1 MKCQKNTL
9 RLALLALAL
18 GGLGLS
24 AYDWLYRAAAGNYG
38 LLASGH
44 PLSVILCVFTAAVLV
59 LIAVIAWKHTGQ
71 DTSPALPSPV
81 LALGYFL
88 AAGGILSTVLFSA
101 PLTAGYPGLLWRIF
115 GIAAPVC
122 LAIGGVC
129 CLLGKQPH
137 FSFHLVAC
145 LFFLFHIIDHYRSWS
160 GNSQILDYAF
170 SLLAAMALALFCFY
184 CAARD
189 VELGRRRMRLG
200 AGLAALF
207 FCVVALSSRDCP
219 LLYLGSIAW
228 IVAMLSCPESAPDQQ
243 EPPHDPS

>member
-1 MKCQKNTL
+1 MKCQKNSL

-18 GGLGLS
+18 GGLGL
-24 AYDWLYRAAAGNYG
+24 ALYEGLYHAAAGNYG

-44 PLSVILCVFTAAVLV
+44 PLSTILWVYAAAVMV
-59 LIAVIAWKHTGQ
+59 LIAVIAWKQTGQ
-71 DTSPALPSPV
+71 DDPPALPSAA

-88 AAGGILSTVLFSA
+88 AAAGILATVLFSA
-101 PLTAGYPGLLWRIF
+101 PLTAGYPGLLWRIL

-122 LAIGGVC
+122 LAIGGGC
-129 CLLGKQPH
+129 CLLGKKPH
-137 FSFHLVAC
+137 YGFHLAAC

-160 GNSQILDYAF
+160 GNSQIPDYAF

-200 AGLAALF
+200 AGLASLF
-207 FCVVALSSRDCP
+207 FCVIALSSRDCP

-228 IVAMLSCPESAPDQQ
+228 IVAMLSCPESAPEQQ

>member
-18 GGLGLS
+18 GSLGLS
-24 AYDWLYRAAAGNYG
+24 AYEGLYGAAAGNYG
-38 LLASGH
+38 LLAPGH
-44 PLSVILCVFTAAVLV
+44 PLSTVLCVFTAAVMV
-59 LIAVIAWKHTGQ
+59 LIAVIAWKQTGQ
-71 DTSPALPSPV
+71 DTPPALPSVP

-88 AAGGILSTVLFSA
+88 AAAGILVTVLFSA
-101 PLTAGYPGLLWRIF
+101 PLTAGYPGLLWRIL

-122 LAIGGVC
+122 LAIGGGC

-137 FSFHLVAC
+137 FSFHLTAC

-170 SLLAAMALALFCFY
+170 PLLAAMALALFCFY

-200 AGLAALF
+200 TGLAALF
-207 FCVVALSSRDCP
+207 FCVIALSSRDCP
-219 LLYLGSIAW
+219 LLYLGFIAW